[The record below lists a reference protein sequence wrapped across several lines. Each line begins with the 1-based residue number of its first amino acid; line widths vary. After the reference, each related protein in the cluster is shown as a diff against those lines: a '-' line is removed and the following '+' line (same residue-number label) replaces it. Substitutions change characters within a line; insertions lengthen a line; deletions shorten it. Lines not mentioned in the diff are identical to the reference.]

1 VQATNNLFLVS
12 FISSTHT
19 SLFCLSNLLLVII
32 GMCEFIWEIS
42 LKSPKLFICFICNPV
57 LSTLLCFICEAYL
70 VHLLNLG
77 WIRTLP
83 YSFHPY
89 NSTLFFHFSTT
100 IFHHMTIYEPQAT
113 YHPILCFTKNLHLV

>member
-1 VQATNNLFLVS
+1 MYATNNLFLVS

-77 WIRTLP
+77 WIRTHPHILFILTILLYFFTSLLP
-83 YSFHPY
+83 
-89 NSTLFFHFSTT
+89 FFITWQSMSHKPHIIPFYGLQKIRT
-100 IFHHMTIYEPQAT
+100 
-113 YHPILCFTKNLHLV
+113 